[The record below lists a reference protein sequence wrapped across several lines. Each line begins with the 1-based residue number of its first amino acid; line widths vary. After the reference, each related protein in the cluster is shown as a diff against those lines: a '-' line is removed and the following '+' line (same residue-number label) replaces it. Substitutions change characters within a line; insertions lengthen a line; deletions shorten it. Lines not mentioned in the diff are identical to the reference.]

1 MINKSFISRNFAEIV
16 AREHLSEIERSRLS
30 RLVSYVLKK
39 YIREGISFDEP
50 IEISVKHFRSQIGT
64 HYLKD
69 LKKLIELGILN
80 TDGKYYFKIPYR
92 CRRSGDEL
100 GKCKSYYFSPD
111 VYSIPSLVSFNEK
124 AKKRFSRDFIIK
136 ESVKLLS
143 KIKLNIREN
152 EIKSKV
158 SELVSYQ
165 YVRDRCNVKNE
176 ILDDYYVSKRSISLS
191 RERWLELAKRNNKEF
206 MLYDNKA
213 ILVSSSDEFIY
224 KKMYELRLRYA
235 NELLK
240 LKNIR
245 KRVNITCSRND
256 TNKRLDTN
264 LTTLKS
270 ELLKYVKLD
279 NEKLYS
285 IDLRNSQFLIL
296 AKLISSSA
304 KYIEYLQ
311 NTASKQDQTYNKNF
325 TYLLFNSKPQN
336 VNVKNES
343 VDIKNIVT
351 NTIRSTISHINVTH
365 FFKDKKLK
373 PFCSKDFNSFLNLT
387 KNGFFYEEMLK
398 TFNDKNLNNVKKSK
412 KKKRTRDEIKKMMFM
427 VVFSSSSYNSSEK
440 RDFALAFPHVAK
452 WIKEFK
458 RACVRDFEKSGM
470 SAAAARKKGNAA
482 LAVMLQSIE
491 SYIFIDVILK
501 KLIESELRVFSKHD
515 SILCK
520 KSDVSRVLNIIKSEL
535 DEIFGIDEYKLKV
548 SEAHL

>member
-16 AREHLSEIERSRLS
+16 AREHLSESERSRLY
-30 RLVSYVLKK
+30 RLMSYVLKK

-80 TDGKYYFKIPYR
+80 TDGKYYFKIPYS
-92 CRRSGDEL
+92 RRKSGDEL
-100 GKCKSYYFSPD
+100 GKCKSYYFSKS
-111 VYSIPSLVSFNEK
+111 VYSNPALISFNEK

-158 SELVSYQ
+158 SELVSYE
-165 YVRDRCNVKNE
+165 YVRERCKIKNE
-176 ILDDYYVSKRSISLS
+176 ILNDYYVSKRSISLS
-191 RERWLELAKRNNKEF
+191 RDRWLELAKRNKKEF

-213 ILVSSSDEFIY
+213 ILVNSANEFIY
-224 KKMYELRLRYA
+224 KKMYELRLRYT

-279 NEKLYS
+279 NENLYS

-311 NTASKQDQTYNKNF
+311 NKASKQDQTYSKNF
-325 TYLLFNSKPQN
+325 TYLLLTRNRKY

-343 VDIKNIVT
+343 VDIKNIVI
-351 NTIRSTISHINVTH
+351 NIIKSTISHINVTH
-365 FFKDKKLK
+365 FFEDKKLK
-373 PFCSKDFNSFLNLT
+373 PFCSKGFNSFLNLT
-387 KNGFFYEEMLK
+387 KSGFFYEKMLK

-470 SAAAARKKGNAA
+470 SAADARKKGNAA